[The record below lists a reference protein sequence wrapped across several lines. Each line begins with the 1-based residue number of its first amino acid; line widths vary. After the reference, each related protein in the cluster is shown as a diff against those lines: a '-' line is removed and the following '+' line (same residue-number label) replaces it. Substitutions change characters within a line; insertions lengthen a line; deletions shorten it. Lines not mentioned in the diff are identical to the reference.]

1 MKLLRSNS
9 VAFSRRH
16 LVSVLICI
24 LCAGSCGP
32 EKDKGNVHK
41 RATSDNQRVSSV
53 TPQDN
58 QRVLAV
64 TPHIISYPDRDLHLF
79 IKNELDEPISTS
91 DISFHI
97 KDTPAYR
104 LWAKDGWVSGESD
117 LAYGVYT
124 GSAVQNKEERT
135 LPIGGWYM
143 ASDDDTKETKIGK
156 GKCLKIIQPKEEFIL
171 VLFSESGTP
180 ELENVRL
187 TFVISY
193 KGKEV
198 WSEEIPF
205 PEWHIQPSE

>member
-1 MKLLRSNS
+1 MDFMKLLRSNN

-64 TPHIISYPDRDLHLF
+64 TPHIISSPNRDLHLF
-79 IKNELDEPISTS
+79 IKNELNEPISTS

-104 LWAKDGWVSGESD
+104 AWVKDGWLGESD
-117 LAYGVYT
+117 LAYRVYT
-124 GSAVQNKEERT
+124 GSVVQNKKD
-135 LPIGGWYM
+135 YM
-143 ASDDDTKETKIGK
+143 ASDDATKETKIGK
-156 GKCLKIIQPKEEFIL
+156 GKCLKIIQPKKEFIL
-171 VLFSESGTP
+171 VLFSESGMP

>member
-41 RATSDNQRVSSV
+41 RATSN
-53 TPQDN
+53 N

-64 TPHIISYPDRDLHLF
+64 TPHIISCPNRDLHLF

-104 LWAKDGWVSGESD
+104 AWVKDGWGGSGRSD
-117 LAYGVYT
+117 LCYSICT
-124 GSAVQNKEERT
+124 GNAVQDKDITPDDR
-135 LPIGGWYM
+135 IGFY
-143 ASDDDTKETKIGK
+143 AFNDTEPNKIGRLK
-156 GKCLKIIQPKEEFIL
+156 KCEKIIQPEEKFIL
-171 VLFSESGTP
+171 QFASDLGFT
-180 ELENVRL
+180 ELANVRL

-198 WSEEIPF
+198 WSKEIPF

>member
-1 MKLLRSNS
+1 MDFMKLLRSNS

-41 RATSDNQRVSSV
+41 RATSDNQRV
-53 TPQDN
+53 
-58 QRVLAV
+58 LAV
-64 TPHIISYPDRDLHLF
+64 TSHIISYPSRYLHLF

-104 LWAKDGWVSGESD
+104 LWVKGKAWWDSEEPDQSD
-117 LAYGVYT
+117 LCYSIYIGN
-124 GSAVQNKEERT
+124 AVQNKDRT
-135 LPIGGWYM
+135 PNDRIGFYSFNDTEPNKIGGL
-143 ASDDDTKETKIGK
+143 KE
-156 GKCLKIIQPKEEFIL
+156 CERIIQPKEKFIL
-171 VLFSESGTP
+171 RFASDLGCTR
-180 ELENVRL
+180 LANIRL

-198 WSEEIPF
+198 WSKEIPF
-205 PEWHIQPSE
+205 PELRRRT

>member
-1 MKLLRSNS
+1 MDFMKLLRSNS

-64 TPHIISYPDRDLHLF
+64 TPHIISCPNRDLYLF
-79 IKNELDEPISTS
+79 IKNELNEPISTS

-104 LWAKDGWVSGESD
+104 AWVKDGWFGG
-117 LAYGVYT
+117 LAYRVYT
-124 GSAVQNKEERT
+124 GSVVQNKKD
-135 LPIGGWYM
+135 YM
-143 ASDDDTKETKIGK
+143 ASDDATKETKIGK
-156 GKCLKIIQPKEEFIL
+156 GECLKIIQPKKEFIL
-171 VLFSESGTP
+171 VLFSETGIP
-180 ELENVRL
+180 ELENV
-187 TFVISY
+187 
-193 KGKEV
+193 
-198 WSEEIPF
+198 
-205 PEWHIQPSE
+205 